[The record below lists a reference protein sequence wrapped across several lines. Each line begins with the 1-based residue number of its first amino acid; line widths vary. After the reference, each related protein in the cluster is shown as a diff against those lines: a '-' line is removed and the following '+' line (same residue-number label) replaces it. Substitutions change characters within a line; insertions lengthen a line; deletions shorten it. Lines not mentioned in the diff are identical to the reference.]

1 LKGEE
6 LKKFSLKRRQIKV
19 SAYALKGREIA
30 MFLPL
35 QREACPEPSRRIRRG
50 MGYLSKQY

>member
-35 QREACPEPSRRIRRG
+35 QGGGQEGDGVSV
-50 MGYLSKQY
+50 